1 MIKFNRR
8 CLLKS
13 ALGAAVSTFTTRRLL
28 AGLRP
33 KMPMLELKTIFSTP
47 IKIESIELLQVG
59 KTYYVRTIS
68 SDGAAG
74 VTSANDRLLNTL
86 TLFRNLIIPYFKGK
100 DARDLETLV
109 DGVYTYD
116 SYYKY
121 AGMPFWNAVG
131 HIEISLFDM
140 MGRISG
146 QPAGLLLGKKIRSE
160 IPVYI
165 SRSSRE
171 TSPEE
176 EIEQVEESLAK
187 TGTKAVKLKIGG
199 RMFNNAHFTKRTNQ
213 MIQLARKRL
222 GDNITIYVDSNG
234 SYDADEAIEVGRM
247 LQKYDVGFFEEPCG
261 WQEYEQ
267 TKRVTDTLDMTV
279 AGGEQDTSLAQF
291 DWMIRHHVV
300 DLVQPDLYYNGGF
313 IRCLRVARMAEKAG
327 MKITPHSPK
336 SGADAAAMLHFA
348 SIVPNLGPHQEYRA
362 SQDVKNGLVKV
373 PTGPGLGIQIEPK
386 SISDAERII
395 SA

>member
-1 MIKFNRR
+1 
-8 CLLKS
+8 
-13 ALGAAVSTFTTRRLL
+13 
-28 AGLRP
+28 
-33 KMPMLELKTIFSTP
+33 MLDLKTFFSTP
-47 IKIESIELLQVG
+47 IKIESIELLRVD
-59 KTYYVRTIS
+59 KSYYVRTTS

-74 VTSANDRLLNTL
+74 ITSANDRLLNTL

-109 DGVYTYD
+109 DGVYIYD

-140 MGRISG
+140 MGKISG
-146 QPAGLLLGKKIRSE
+146 QPVGSLLGKKIRSE

-165 SRSSRE
+165 SRLTRE
-171 TSPEE
+171 TTPEE
-176 EIEQVEESLAK
+176 EVEQVEKALTM

-199 RMFNNAHFTKRTNQ
+199 RMFNNAHFTRRTNR
-213 MIQLARKRL
+213 MIPLVRSRL

-234 SYDADEAIEVGRM
+234 SYDADEAISVGRM
-247 LQKYDVGFFEEPCG
+247 LQEHDVGFFEEPCG

-267 TKRVTDTLDMTV
+267 TKRVADALTMIV

-291 DWMIRHHVV
+291 EWMIRHRVV

-313 IRCLRVARMAEKAG
+313 IRCLRVARMAEKVG

-348 SIVPNLGPHQEYRA
+348 SVVANLGPHQEYSA
-362 SQDVKNGLVKV
+362 SPEVKNGLVKV
-373 PTGPGLGIQIEPK
+373 PTGPGLGIHIDPK
-386 SISDAERII
+386 LIRDAETVVPGK
-395 SA
+395 